1 MNILA
6 FVSLLVALILF
17 VVSAARVRPLALVDI
32 GLAALTLGLILEFGM
47 KSHTLHFG

>member
-17 VVSAARVRPLALVDI
+17 LISAARVRPLALVDL
-32 GLAALTLGLILEFGM
+32 GLAALALGLILQFAM
-47 KSHTLHFG
+47 KAHTIHF